1 MGNDGT
7 AFQETE
13 TGREEADNLM
23 YEIESA
29 KRQLSSLQGILAAKN
44 KEVASLHT
52 ADRTG
57 CPAETG
63 GGLHQ

>member
-44 KEVASLHT
+44 KEVASLQ
-52 ADRTG
+52 DRKSVV
-57 CPAETG
+57 
-63 GGLHQ
+63 